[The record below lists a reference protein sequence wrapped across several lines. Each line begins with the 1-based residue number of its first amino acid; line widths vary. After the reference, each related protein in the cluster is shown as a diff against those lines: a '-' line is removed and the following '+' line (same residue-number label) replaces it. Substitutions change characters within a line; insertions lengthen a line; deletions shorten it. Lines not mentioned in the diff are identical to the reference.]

1 MKTHSS
7 FQIIGSIPTNGGG
20 ERRQFDRVLSALRDC
35 VRRNL
40 EFGVAVI
47 HQNYHQPAKGKD
59 KGWKGELD
67 ILLLCSD
74 RIFVY
79 DLKSGY
85 TKILLRRTDER
96 KWVVERAGNAHPQ
109 KSWFIQASRQRYFIL
124 RRYLESQRTRLG
136 FRKEDHFVVDS
147 RIVCEDGSDFSGFY
161 HKVPN
166 TLTPEMLDEI
176 LPHLSE
182 DDQEL
187 ILDTYAKPLYDTNE
201 LGIVRKLSAVQ
212 LEKIET
218 AFRRADCP
226 LKTERWF
233 RILTESQLE
242 DDLLRTQTERFRLS
256 FEQARALAATLQRQ
270 SRQLEVSR

>member
-1 MKTHSS
+1 MV
-7 FQIIGSIPTNGGG
+7 G
-20 ERRQFDRVLSALRDC
+20 ESTRDRVLAALRGS

-47 HQNYHQPAKGKD
+47 HQNYHQPATGKD

-79 DLKSGY
+79 ELKSGH
-85 TKILLRRTDER
+85 TKILLGRTDER
-96 KWVVERAGNAHPQ
+96 SWVVARAGSARRQ
-109 KSWFIQASRQRYFIL
+109 KSWFIQASRQRFFIL
-124 RRYLESQRTRLG
+124 QRYLESQRTRLG
-136 FRKEDHFVVDS
+136 FCREDHFVVDS
-147 RIVCEDGSDFSGFY
+147 RIVCEDGSDLSGFY
-161 HKVPN
+161 HKVPI

-233 RILTESQLE
+233 GLLTESQLQH
-242 DDLLRTQTERFRLS
+242 DLLTTQTDRFHLS
-256 FEQARALAATLQRQ
+256 FEQARALGTTLQRQ
-270 SRQLEVSR
+270 PRQREFSR